1 MLKRLIIRNM
11 SEKKFLSILESL
23 QTRSII
29 TWFLFVPIAILNGI
43 AREFMYKPVVGDLT
57 AHQISTVIA
66 CIAFFLLAYS
76 MLKEQVSRATNRTL
90 LLVGAMWVG
99 MTVLFEFTFGH
110 YVDGISWERLLADY
124 NIFYGRVWGLFLLF
138 ILMTPLLAKR
148 KGK

>member
-1 MLKRLIIRNM
+1 M
-11 SEKKFLSILESL
+11 
-23 QTRSII
+23 
-29 TWFLFVPIAILNGI
+29 PIAILNGI